1 MLISEP
7 ENKVLL
13 TRERVLP
20 GNLASSVVVTAWF
33 VRKEMENCYLCK
45 GKRMFNPCSQSRE

>member
-13 TRERVLP
+13 TKERVLP
-20 GNLASSVVVTAWF
+20 GKLASSVVTAWF
-33 VRKEMENCYLCK
+33 VRKEVENCYLCK